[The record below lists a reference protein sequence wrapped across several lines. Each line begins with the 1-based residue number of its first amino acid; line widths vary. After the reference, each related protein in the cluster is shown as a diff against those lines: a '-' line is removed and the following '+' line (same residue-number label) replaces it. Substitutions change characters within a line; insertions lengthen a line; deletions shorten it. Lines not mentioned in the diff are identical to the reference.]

1 MLKRR
6 LFTPGPVPVP
16 ERVLLAMA
24 QPVINHRAPDFLPVF
39 AACKRGLQRMFQTE
53 CPVLILSASGTGAMD
68 ASVSNL
74 LSPGDH
80 ALVINGGKFGERWT
94 IVTSAPLSHRS
105 TAISC
110 AELFEPITTQ
120 RLPSIP
126 ARPLCSEE

>member
-39 AACKRGLQRMFQTE
+39 QRCKTGLQRMFQTE
-53 CPVLILSASGTGAMD
+53 QPVLLFTASGTGAMD
-68 ASVSNL
+68 AAVSNL

-80 ALVINGGKFGERWT
+80 ALVIQGGKFGERWVEICDAYGVRTTT
-94 IVTSAPLSHRS
+94 IDVEWGR
-105 TAISC
+105 
-110 AELFEPITTQ
+110 
-120 RLPSIP
+120 
-126 ARPLCSEE
+126 